1 MQSARG
7 LNAQQHQETMIQTWT
22 VMNSKQSNI
31 VGQLQPKVRQ
41 DSGVGQQNFADNSKR
56 GSLDSSVSDSSL
68 NSEIQVRILIGPE
81 NKSLYYY
88 PNFYTESNPVFSTST
103 SH

>member
-7 LNAQQHQETMIQTWT
+7 LNAQQHHETMIQTWT

-31 VGQLQPKVRQ
+31 VGQLQPQARQ
-41 DSGVGQQNFADNSKR
+41 DSGVGQQNFANNSKR

-68 NSEIQVRILIGPE
+68 NSEIQVRNLIRPE
-81 NKSLYYY
+81 NKSLY
-88 PNFYTESNPVFSTST
+88 VLLC
-103 SH
+103 